1 MSSLTRL
8 LLIRHGES
16 VGNVQGIMQG
26 SGPGAGAK
34 AAPYDRL
41 TPQGHHQALA
51 LGHHLAQTLQ
61 QASGQPAPP
70 THLYSS
76 PARRTQQTL
85 SALLWAYR
93 LTLRGATWTD
103 LQRQWQGLAQ
113 STDARGSFSQA
124 PPPQSR
130 SQRGRGTLN
139 PLAPLLALWGSGPGD
154 EGVMFTDPRVTD
166 MDCLGSF
173 VLDADDRPDHDR
185 PLDQF
190 QLDDRLQEINNGIF
204 CGLTWTQAQ
213 QQYPGLCQQLLNS
226 PDWVPIPQAET
237 PQQCHDRAQAWIQTV
252 TQLPSGSQIW
262 AITHGGILPY
272 LWAAILGSD
281 RTWGFTAAHT
291 AYFEL
296 CWDGD
301 RWQSTHSPHIHPHT
315 PRPHTPR
322 HNTTLWHLAHFNNTD
337 HYRLL

>member
-8 LLIRHGES
+8 ILIRHGES

-26 SGPGAGAK
+26 SGPGARAK

-51 LGHHLAQTLQ
+51 LGHHLAQPSQ
-61 QASGQPAPP
+61 QASEQTAPP

-113 STDARGSFSQA
+113 STDARGGFSQA
-124 PPPQSR
+124 LPPQSR

-139 PLAPLLALWGSGPGD
+139 PLAPLLALWGLGPGD
-154 EGVMFTDPRVTD
+154 EGGTFAAHRLTDQ
-166 MDCLGSF
+166 DCLDF
-173 VLDADDRPDHDR
+173 LALNADDRPDHDR
-185 PLDQF
+185 PDHDRPLEQF

-262 AITHGGILPY
+262 AVTHGGILPY
-272 LWAAILGSD
+272 LWAAILGCD

-291 AYFEL
+291 ACFEL

-301 RWQSTHSPHIHPHT
+301 RWQSITRSSNT
-315 PRPHTPR
+315 R
-322 HNTTLWHLAHFNNTD
+322 HNTTLWHIAQFNNTD
-337 HYRLL
+337 HYRLLSAS

>member
-26 SGPGAGAK
+26 SGSGSGTK

-41 TPQGHHQALA
+41 TPQGYHQALA
-51 LGHHLAQTLQ
+51 LGHHLAQPAPQTVPPTL
-61 QASGQPAPP
+61 GPTAPP

-93 LTLRGATWTD
+93 FTLHGATWAD
-103 LQRQWQGLAQ
+103 LQQPWQG
-113 STDARGSFSQA
+113 
-124 PPPQSR
+124 R
-130 SQRGRGTLN
+130 SQ
-139 PLAPLLALWGSGPGD
+139 P
-154 EGVMFTDPRVTD
+154 TDQ
-166 MDCLGSF
+166 DCLDF
-173 VLDADDRPDHDR
+173 FALDAADRPVHDPYLDNSRLDDRPNHDR
-185 PLDQF
+185 PPDQF

-213 QQYPGLCQQLLNS
+213 QQYPDLCQQLLHS

-252 TQLPSGSQIW
+252 TKLPPGSHIW
-262 AITHGGILPY
+262 AMTHGGILPY
-272 LWAAILGSD
+272 LWAALLGSD

-291 AYFEL
+291 ACFEL

-301 RWQSTHSPHIHPHT
+301 RWQSVTHPSAIHPNPTQPNPTQPSQTQPST
-315 PRPHTPR
+315 PQPHNTR
-322 HNTTLWHLAHFNNTD
+322 HNTTLWHIAQFNNTD
-337 HYRLL
+337 HYRLLSASAPPLQ